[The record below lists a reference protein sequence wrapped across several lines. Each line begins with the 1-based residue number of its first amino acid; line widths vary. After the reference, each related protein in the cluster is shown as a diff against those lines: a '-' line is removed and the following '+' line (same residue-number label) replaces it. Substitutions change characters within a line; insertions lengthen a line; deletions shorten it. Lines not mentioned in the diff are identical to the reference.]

1 MKRRISKA
9 HASLAAFVGAFLFLV
24 MAGTAL
30 PQSIA
35 SRVTEKVFSN
45 GLKVILLEDHKAPV
59 ATFQVWHR
67 VGSRNEEWG
76 KTGIAHLLEHMM
88 FKGTKTVS
96 GADFSRIIA
105 ENGGNENAFTSQD
118 FTAYFENMSADR
130 IGIAIKLEADRMRNL
145 VLKEDDF
152 LTERMVVL
160 EERRMRTEDDPQA
173 YLMEQLQA
181 AVFQTSPYHWP
192 TIGWEGDLKR
202 LTVDDLVAFYDL
214 HYNPVNA
221 FIVAVGDFRAE
232 EMLREIEGA
241 FEPIEKG
248 VLSEQKRDVDPPQ
261 TGERRIRVE
270 REAQL
275 PLIVMAYHV
284 PTIADAD
291 GYVLEVIA
299 ALLSGG
305 KSSRLYK
312 TLVRE
317 KKIALSVDAENSLLS
332 KDPSTFVLS
341 MQPLSGKNL
350 KMAEDALNNEVEKL
364 QRQLVSDNEL
374 KKSKVQI
381 EAEFVYSQQSV
392 FSQAMVLAQHEIA
405 SDWRKVDDYIP
416 MIEKVTPE
424 DIKRVARA
432 YLVPKNRTVG
442 VLVPLPPTGKR
453 PVASTPATGSQMIR

>member
-1 MKRRISKA
+1 LKRRTGIVQTLL
-9 HASLAAFVGAFLFLV
+9 LAPIVFLFFFGTVGVSWPQGLV
-24 MAGTAL
+24 S
-30 PQSIA
+30 Q
-35 SRVTEKVFSN
+35 VTEKVLPN

-59 ATFQVWHR
+59 FTFQVWHR
-67 VGSRNEEWG
+67 VGSRNEEWS
-76 KTGIAHLLEHMM
+76 KTGISHLLEHMM

-96 GADFSRIIA
+96 GSDFSRIIA

-130 IGIAIKLEADRMRNL
+130 IGIPIKLEADRMRNL
-145 VLKEDDF
+145 VLKEEDF

-181 AVFQTSPYHWP
+181 TTFQTSPYHWP
-192 TIGWEGDLKR
+192 TIGWEEDLKR
-202 LTVDDLVAFYDL
+202 LTVKELAAYYDL
-214 HYNPVNA
+214 YYNPVNA
-221 FIVAVGDFRAE
+221 FVVVVGDFRTE
-232 EMLREIEGA
+232 ELLHEIEEA
-241 FEPIEKG
+241 FGPIEKG
-248 VLSEQKRDVDPPQ
+248 TLPNQKKDTDSPQ
-261 TGERRIRVE
+261 AGERRIRVE

-284 PTIADAD
+284 PTIANPDS
-291 GYVLEVIA
+291 YVLEVIS

-332 KDPSTFVLS
+332 KDPSTFTLS
-341 MQPLSGKNL
+341 MQPLPGKNL
-350 KMAEDALNNEVEKL
+350 LAAEEALNGELERL
-364 QRQLVSDNEL
+364 RRHLVSVDEL
-374 KKSKVQI
+374 DKAKVQI

-392 FSQAMVLAQHEIA
+392 FSQAMLLAQHEIA

-416 MIEKVTPE
+416 MIGKVTPE
-424 DIKRVARA
+424 DVKRVAQA

-442 VLVPLPPTGKR
+442 LLVPLLSTGKR
-453 PVASTPATGSQMIR
+453 PTAATPATGSQMIR